1 MAGTIPLGRIC
12 WHELLTNDPGA
23 AAAYYTKVIGWG
35 LMAWDQQPS
44 YRMWTANGMPIGGLM
59 ALPEEAKSMRAPPN
73 WLWYASTPNVDETVA
88 HATRLGAKPLS
99 GMLDVP
105 NVGRMAVMA
114 DPQGATFAVYQPSGD
129 TPGHDGKPAMG
140 EISWH
145 ELATTDWKAAF
156 DFYHALLGWEKM
168 DVMDMGPAGPY
179 QMFGRLGTM
188 LGGVY
193 NKPKEMAAPPHW
205 LCYARVPDAAK
216 AAALATRHGGK
227 LLNGPMAVP
236 GGDMIA
242 MCVDPQGA
250 AFAVHAVA
258 AAGAKP
264 AAKPKAPAKPKA
276 AAPKK
281 KTAKAAGANRKAA
294 KKKTAT
300 KKTAR
305 KPAAKARSA
314 KRKTGKK
321 KGAKRPAK
329 RAGAKGKK
337 KSAGGK
343 KATKR
348 RAGRR

>member
-1 MAGTIPLGRIC
+1 MAGPIPLGRIC

-35 LMAWDQQPS
+35 IMAWDQDPT
-44 YRMWTANGMPIGGLM
+44 YRMWTTNGMPIGGLM
-59 ALPEEAKSMRAPPN
+59 KLPEDAKAMGAPPN
-73 WLWYASTPNVDETVA
+73 WLWYASTPNVDATVEQA
-88 HATRLGAKPLS
+88 KRLGAKPLS

-114 DPQGATFAVYQPSGD
+114 DPQGATFAVYQPSAE

-193 NKPKEMAAPPHW
+193 NKSKEMATPPHW

-258 AAGAKP
+258 AAAAKP

-276 AAPKK
+276 AAPRKQ
-281 KTAKAAGANRKAA
+281 KAAKRTTARKAA
-294 KKKTAT
+294 AKSKAGK
-300 KKTAR
+300 R
-305 KPAAKARSA
+305 KPA
-314 KRKTGKK
+314 KK
-321 KGAKRPAK
+321 KAARRPAK
-329 RAGAKGKK
+329 RGGAKGKK
-337 KSAGGK
+337 TSAGRT
-343 KATKR
+343 KAAKR
-348 RAGRR
+348 RGRR